1 MKGLYIN
8 VMKTMQ
14 DWLDAYAVS
23 HQNKTNKAIHFICVP
38 LIVFSVVGLI
48 MSIPNELLKELS
60 GIKSDTLANWAVV
73 ALVPIMFFYVRLSL
87 KMGILILAFFSLCVF
102 GNAQLAAVFSLW
114 QISLGIF
121 VVAWIGQ
128 FYGHKL
134 EGAKPSFVDDLKFL
148 LIGPAWIL
156 DDIFFKK

>member
-1 MKGLYIN
+1 MR
-8 VMKTMQ
+8 TMQ

-23 HQNKTNKAIHFICVP
+23 HQNKANKAIHFVCVP
-38 LIVFSVVGLI
+38 LIVFSVVGLL
-48 MSIPNELLKELS
+48 MSIPNEILKEVT
-60 GIKSDTLANWAVV
+60 GIQSNLFANWAVV
-73 ALVPIMFFYVRLSL
+73 ALLPTMIFYFRLSV
-87 KMGILILAFFSLCVF
+87 KMGILILAFLSLCIF
-102 GNAQLAAVFSLW
+102 GNSIIAERLPLW
-114 QISLGIF
+114 QSSLAIF

-134 EGAKPSFVDDLKFL
+134 EGEKPSFLDDLKFL

>member
-1 MKGLYIN
+1 
-8 VMKTMQ
+8 MQ

-23 HQNKTNKAIHFICVP
+23 HQNKTNKAIHFVCVP

-48 MSIPNELLKELS
+48 MSIPNGSLKAMTGLQ
-60 GIKSDTLANWAVV
+60 SDLIANWAVV
-73 ALVPIMFFYVRLSL
+73 ALFPIMFFYFRLSL
-87 KMGILILAFFSLCVF
+87 KMGVLILLFLASCIF
-102 GNAQLAAVFSLW
+102 GNSYIAQSISLW
-114 QISLGIF
+114 QSSLAIF

-134 EGAKPSFVDDLKFL
+134 EGAKPSFFDDLKFL

>member
-1 MKGLYIN
+1 
-8 VMKTMQ
+8 MKTMQ

-38 LIVFSVVGLI
+38 LIVFSVVGLL
-48 MSIPNELLKELS
+48 MAIPNATLKSVS
-60 GIKSDTLANWAVV
+60 GIQNDGIANWAMVTLIPV
-73 ALVPIMFFYVRLSL
+73 LFFYLRLSV
-87 KMGILILAFFSLCVF
+87 KMGILILSFLLLCIF
-102 GNAQLAAVFSLW
+102 GNTLISSYMPLW
-114 QISLGIF
+114 QSSLIIF
-121 VVAWIGQ
+121 IAAWIGQ

-134 EGAKPSFVDDLKFL
+134 EGAKPSFFDDLKFL

>member
-1 MKGLYIN
+1 
-8 VMKTMQ
+8 MKTMQ

-23 HQNKTNKAIHFICVP
+23 HQNKTNKAIHFVCVP

-48 MSIPNELLKELS
+48 MSIPNGLLKEFS
-60 GIKSDTLANWAVV
+60 GISSDAIANWAVV
-73 ALVPIMFFYVRLSL
+73 LLIPIMFFYLRLSI
-87 KMGILILAFFSLCVF
+87 KMSILILSFLALCIL
-102 GNAQLAAVFSLW
+102 GNLKLATYFPLW
-114 QISLGIF
+114 QVSLGIF

-134 EGAKPSFVDDLKFL
+134 EGEKPSFLDDIKFL

>member
-1 MKGLYIN
+1 
-8 VMKTMQ
+8 MKTMQ

-23 HQNKTNKAIHFICVP
+23 HQNKTNKAIHFVCVP

-48 MSIPNELLKELS
+48 MSIPNGVLKEFT
-60 GIKSDTLANWAVV
+60 GIGSDAIANWAVV
-73 ALVPIMFFYVRLSL
+73 LLMPIMFFYIRLSI
-87 KMGILILAFFSLCVF
+87 KMSLLILSFLVLCIL
-102 GNAQLAAVFSLW
+102 GNVKLATYFSLW
-114 QISLGIF
+114 QVSLGIF

-134 EGAKPSFVDDLKFL
+134 EGEKPSFLDDIKFL

-156 DDIFFKK
+156 DDIFFNK

>member
-1 MKGLYIN
+1 
-8 VMKTMQ
+8 MQ

-38 LIVFSVVGLI
+38 LIVFSVVGLF
-48 MSIPNELLKELS
+48 MSIPNNILVQLT
-60 GIKSDTLANWAVV
+60 GIESFVISNWAVV
-73 ALVPIMFFYVRLSL
+73 TLIPIMFFYLRLSI
-87 KMGILILAFFSLCVF
+87 KMGLLILTFLVLCML
-102 GNAQLAAVFSLW
+102 GNIQLAELSGFPIW
-114 QISLGIF
+114 QSSVAIF
-121 VVAWIGQ
+121 VLAWIGQ

-134 EGAKPSFVDDLKFL
+134 EGQKPSFFDDLKFL

>member
-1 MKGLYIN
+1 
-8 VMKTMQ
+8 MQ

-38 LIVFSVVGLI
+38 LIVFSVVGLF
-48 MSIPNELLKELS
+48 MSIPNGVLKQLS
-60 GIKSDTLANWAVV
+60 GIASDTIANWAVV
-73 ALVPIMFFYVRLSL
+73 TLIPIMFFYLRLSV
-87 KMGILILAFFSLCVF
+87 KMGVLILAFLSLCIY
-102 GNAQLAAVFSLW
+102 GNAQIAGIYPLW
-114 QISLGIF
+114 QTSLAIF

-134 EGAKPSFVDDLKFL
+134 EGQKPSFFDDLKFL

>member
-1 MKGLYIN
+1 
-8 VMKTMQ
+8 MKTMQ

-23 HQNKTNKAIHFICVP
+23 HQNKTNKAIHFVCVP

-48 MSIPNELLKELS
+48 MAIPNSFLKEIT
-60 GIKSDTLANWAVV
+60 GVQSDAMANWAVV
-73 ALVPIMFFYVRLSL
+73 TLIPIMFFYFRLSV
-87 KMGILILAFFSLCVF
+87 KMGVLILLFLSACIF
-102 GNAQLAAVFSLW
+102 GNALIAQSITLW
-114 QISLGIF
+114 QSSLAIF

-134 EGAKPSFVDDLKFL
+134 EGAKPSFFDDLKFL

>member
-1 MKGLYIN
+1 MT
-8 VMKTMQ
+8 TMQ

-23 HQNKTNKAIHFICVP
+23 HQNKTNKKIHFICVP
-38 LIVFSVVGLI
+38 LIVFSVVGLL
-48 MSIPNELLKELS
+48 MSIPNGFLVS
-60 GIKSDTLANWAVV
+60 FTGIDNFSIANWAVV
-73 ALVPIMFFYVRLSL
+73 LLIPIMFFYIRLSM
-87 KMGILILAFFSLCVF
+87 KMALLILAFLSLCIL
-102 GNAQLAAVFSLW
+102 GNAQLSQLYSLW
-114 QISLGIF
+114 KISLAVF

-134 EGAKPSFVDDLKFL
+134 EGAKPSFVDDIKFL